1 MLLPK
6 VVSRASHVGAMS
18 VVDVGGDVG
27 AKGHVGVEALCGE
40 SRHTR
45 WLRQRGGC
53 GLRMQG
59 WHNAM
64 LTHGCGLPVAVA
76 Q

>member
-1 MLLPK
+1 MWPK

-27 AKGHVGVEALCGE
+27 AKGHVGVEGLCGE
-40 SRHTR
+40 LRHTR
-45 WLRQRGGC
+45 WLWQCSGC
-53 GLRMQG
+53 SLRTQG
-59 WHNAM
+59 WHDVM